1 MSQDQVHVERQTIRL
16 WASSSAG
23 KSQVT
28 CTNISRQT
36 GLHQIHQIR
45 QKSMGSITYTY
56 LQAAFYAVSGDH
68 KQEHKLLVSDER
80 DLVFKW
86 YYY

>member
-1 MSQDQVHVERQTIRL
+1 
-16 WASSSAG
+16 
-23 KSQVT
+23 
-28 CTNISRQT
+28 
-36 GLHQIHQIR
+36 
-45 QKSMGSITYTY
+45 MGSITYTY